1 MQYPI
6 PLYIIYISRIFFL
19 FYHLQGSLFPV
30 ITMDL
35 TGTKVVVLVLL
46 GLIKLASGLL
56 PLVLTRILRRKS
68 DRGLRK
74 FIG

>member
-1 MQYPI
+1 M
-6 PLYIIYISRIFFL
+6 
-19 FYHLQGSLFPV
+19 FPV

-74 FIG
+74 FIGQSVVKHSQSEKTFTKR

>member
-1 MQYPI
+1 M
-6 PLYIIYISRIFFL
+6 
-19 FYHLQGSLFPV
+19 

>member
-1 MQYPI
+1 
-6 PLYIIYISRIFFL
+6 
-19 FYHLQGSLFPV
+19 
-30 ITMDL
+30 MDL

-74 FIG
+74 FIGQSSSYYIWLANWLTNWLAN